1 MPKARLT
8 FEECGSPRYYLEDEP
23 LHAGDLVDMQLEN
36 GKWTSGRYE
45 YSWNRRSQ
53 AFHASL
59 STAQQY
65 FDNIDTLNLRWPGI
79 D

>member
-1 MPKARLT
+1 MPKARLI
-8 FEECGSPRYYLEDEP
+8 FEEFGSPRYYLEDKP
-23 LHAGDLVDMQLEN
+23 LHAGDIVDVQLES

-53 AFHASL
+53 EFHVSL
-59 STAQQY
+59 STARQY